1 MNNMLGFCH
10 SFSQKYLNPCDEVNG
25 LGVVCCKIPLQP
37 NLPHSPELKWKQTGF
52 VFFYLL
58 YHLPSNLSTTLEY
71 NAFTDTHT

>member
-1 MNNMLGFCH
+1 MRSIDLV
-10 SFSQKYLNPCDEVNG
+10 L
-25 LGVVCCKIPLQP
+25 LVVKSLLQP

-52 VFFYLL
+52 FFFYLL